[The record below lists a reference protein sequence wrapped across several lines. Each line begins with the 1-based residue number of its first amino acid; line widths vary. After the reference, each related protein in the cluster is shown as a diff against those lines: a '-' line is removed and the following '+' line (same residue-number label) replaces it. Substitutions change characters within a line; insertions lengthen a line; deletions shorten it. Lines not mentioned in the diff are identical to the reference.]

1 MIKTKNILL
10 ILLFLIILLF
20 VYQHVFKKNS
30 KQIEKYNLQSPKKF
44 KTTESV
50 TVFNKMIIGNSNGDL
65 SSIGCPKGIIW
76 LWSGS
81 IENIPDG
88 WALCNGENGTPDLRG
103 KFVLGVNPNSKK
115 NSNFMVNEMT
125 AQGGEEKV
133 KLEIKHLPR
142 HNHPDNF
149 NESGAGGDGIWYD
162 SGGYR
167 LIINS
172 SKGFT
177 GDDEPHNNMPPY
189 FTLAY
194 IMKTL

>member
-1 MIKTKNILL
+1 MIKTKNIIL
-10 ILLFLIILLF
+10 ILLFLIILF
-20 VYQHVFKKNS
+20 ICQHVFKKNS
-30 KQIEKYNLQSPKKF
+30 KQIEKYNSQSPKKF
-44 KTTESV
+44 KTGSV
-50 TVFNKMIIGNSNGDL
+50 TEFNKMIIGNSNGDL

-81 IENIPDG
+81 IENIPEG
-88 WALCNGENGTPDLRG
+88 WALCNGENNTPDLRG

-125 AQGGEEKV
+125 AEGGKEKV
-133 KLEIKHLPR
+133 KLEIRHLPR

-149 NESGAGGDGIWYD
+149 NETGAGGDGTWYN

-167 LIINS
+167 LRINS

-177 GDDEPHNNMPPY
+177 GDDEPHDNMPPY

-194 IMKTL
+194 IMKNA